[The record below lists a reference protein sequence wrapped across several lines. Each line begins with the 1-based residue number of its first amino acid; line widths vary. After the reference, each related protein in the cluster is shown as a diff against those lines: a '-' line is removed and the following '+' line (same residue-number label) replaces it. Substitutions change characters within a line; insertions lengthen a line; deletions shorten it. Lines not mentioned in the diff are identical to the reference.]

1 MYSQPLT
8 LILTLGLLQG
18 SSPFCISAI
27 FTRRAQNIYP
37 WPNED
42 EELMQQSDLHW
53 PNEQKT
59 PVPESRC
66 TSWWVNDLFGS
77 PLRFSDCTWYLCRV
91 HYWKH
96 ASRISFDSDY
106 DSSSR
111 SGYYGWKIKNSMI
124 SLSFRFFS
132 IIGFYKILNIGPVLY
147 SRPLFFILYVVM
159 CAITP
164 KLLSIPT
171 LLPFWYP
178 MAIFYVY
185 KSVSFCKLVHLYHF
199 FRFHM

>member
-1 MYSQPLT
+1 MDTLLEEGKTGVLSLWHLSRPWDFSREAALFASLPSSQGEHRT
-8 LILTLGLLQG
+8 
-18 SSPFCISAI
+18 S
-27 FTRRAQNIYP
+27 TRGPVRMKNSCSRVTSTDP
-37 WPNED
+37 
-42 EELMQQSDLHW
+42 MS
-53 PNEQKT
+53 KT
-59 PVPESRC
+59 PVAESRC

-77 PLRFSDCTWYLCRV
+77 PLMFSDCTWYLCRV

-132 IIGFYKILNIGPVLY
+132 IICFYKILNIGPVLY

-159 CAITP
+159 CAIIP

-185 KSVSFCKLVHLYHF
+185 KSVSFL
-199 FRFHM
+199 